1 MRSQRVV
8 SPSLSL
14 PPSPPPPPLPSAHT
28 QKRPHE
34 DTVRKQAMGVPDVE
48 QWVMNP
54 TAAAG
59 IAAEAQVQSPARH
72 GVFKDRGG

>member
-1 MRSQRVV
+1 
-8 SPSLSL
+8 
-14 PPSPPPPPLPSAHT
+14 
-28 QKRPHE
+28 
-34 DTVRKQAMGVPDVE
+34 MGVPDVE

-72 GVFKDRGG
+72 GGFKDRGG